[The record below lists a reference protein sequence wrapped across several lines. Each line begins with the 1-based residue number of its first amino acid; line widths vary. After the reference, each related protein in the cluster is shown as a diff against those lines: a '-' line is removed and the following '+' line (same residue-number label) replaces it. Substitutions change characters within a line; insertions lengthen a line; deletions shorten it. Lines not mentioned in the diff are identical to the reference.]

1 MSHGGLKMKSK
12 LYLTGCLVF
21 ALAFTSGCSLFDQKQ
36 NDNRSHSATDKLSVP
51 PSLTSGPRHNVA
63 TNNTT
68 IKTNSSAEKAK
79 MVAPTTRTITIKPN
93 KSYFIIVGTYPN
105 NDQALDAFVRM
116 SSLGFTNTAM
126 ETRKTKQGQSLH
138 MVRLGP
144 FNNQDDIDKT
154 KDTLSNAGVTQFK
167 VVES

>member
-1 MSHGGLKMKSK
+1 MKSK
-12 LYLTGCLVF
+12 LYLIGCLVF
-21 ALAFTSGCSLFDQKQ
+21 ALAFTSGCSLFDRKQKI
-36 NDNRSHSATDKLSVP
+36 NRSTSASDKLSVP
-51 PSLTSGPRHNVA
+51 PSLTPQSRHNVV

-68 IKTNSSAEKAK
+68 MRMNSSAEKTA
-79 MVAPTTRTITIKPN
+79 MVAPTTLKPN
-93 KSYFIIVGTYPN
+93 KSYYIIVGTYPN

-126 ETRKTKQGQSLH
+126 ETRDTKQGNSLH

-167 VVES
+167 VVEN

>member
-1 MSHGGLKMKSK
+1 MKSK
-12 LYLTGCLVF
+12 LYLIGCLVF
-21 ALAFTSGCSLFDQKQ
+21 ALAFTSGCSLFDRKQKI
-36 NDNRSHSATDKLSVP
+36 NRSTSASDKLSVP
-51 PSLTSGPRHNVA
+51 PSLTPQSRHNVV

-68 IKTNSSAEKAK
+68 MRMNRSAEKTA
-79 MVAPTTRTITIKPN
+79 MVAPTTLKPN
-93 KSYFIIVGTYPN
+93 KSYYIIVGTYPN

-126 ETRKTKQGQSLH
+126 ETRDTKQGNSLH

-167 VVES
+167 VVEN